1 MARFVDQAKI
11 FVKAGDGGSGCVSFR
26 REKYVPR
33 GGPDGGDGGDGGDV
47 ILIAHPQIH
56 TLYDFHHQ
64 VHFRAENGRPGMGK
78 KMKGRDGEDLLLKV
92 PVGTV
97 VKDAETGEILGDL
110 VKPGERLIVAKG
122 GKGGR
127 GNAHFATPVRQAP
140 RFAEPGTPGE
150 ERWLILEL
158 KLIADVGLVGFPNAG
173 KSTLLSR
180 LSSAKPKIADY
191 PFTTLEPNLGVV
203 RLPEGETFIV
213 ADIPGLI
220 EGAHRGVGLGHEFLR
235 HIERTRV
242 LLYMLDI
249 SREKEVWQDFQV
261 LQKELEHYNP
271 SLLKK
276 DFLIALNKIDLLA
289 PEKRKEKLEEIKE
302 SFPEDLRKRLIFL
315 SAVTGE
321 GIQELLY
328 KLYPLVTRAREGE
341 SEPWLEEKPL

>member
-1 MARFVDQAKI
+1 MARFVDQVKI
-11 FVKAGDGGSGCVSFR
+11 YVKAGDGGKGCVSFR

-47 ILIAHPQIH
+47 ILVADPQIH
-56 TLYDFHHQ
+56 TLYDFYHQ

-78 KMKGRDGEDLLLKV
+78 KMKGRDGEDLILKV
-92 PVGTV
+92 PVATV

-110 VKPGERLIVAKG
+110 IKPGQTLVVAKG

-158 KLIADVGLVGFPNAG
+158 KLIADVGLVGFPNVG
-173 KSTLLSR
+173 KSTFLSR
-180 LSSAKPKIADY
+180 ISAARPKIADY
-191 PFTTLEPNLGVV
+191 PFTTLEPHLGVV
-203 RLPEGETFIV
+203 KMPDGETFIV

-242 LLYMLDI
+242 LLYILDI
-249 SREKEVWQDFQV
+249 SRESEIKKDFEI
-261 LQKELEHYNP
+261 LRKELELYNP
-271 SLLKK
+271 ALLKK
-276 DFLIALNKIDLLA
+276 DFLIALNKIDLIS
-289 PEKRKEKLEEIKE
+289 PEVRKERLQELIHL
-302 SFPEDLRKRLIFL
+302 FPEDLRVKIYPI
-315 SAVTGE
+315 SCVTGE
-321 GIQELLY
+321 GIQSLLY
-328 KLYPLVTRAREGE
+328 ELYQLVSAKRE
-341 SEPWLEEKPL
+341 SEDLYA

>member
-11 FVKAGDGGSGCVSFR
+11 YVKAGDGGRGCVSFR

-47 ILIAHPQIH
+47 ILLADPQVH
-56 TLYDFHHQ
+56 TLYDFYHH

-97 VKDAETGEILGDL
+97 VKDAETGEVLGDL
-110 VKPGERLIVAKG
+110 VRPGQTLIVARG

-150 ERWLILEL
+150 ERWLLLEL

-180 LSSAKPKIADY
+180 ISAARPKIADY

-203 RLPEGETFIV
+203 KMEEGGTFIV

-220 EGAHRGVGLGHEFLR
+220 EGAHLGVGLGHEFLR
-235 HIERTRV
+235 HIERTRL
-242 LLYMLDI
+242 LLYILDI
-249 SREKEVWQDFQV
+249 SRGKEVVKDFQTLQRELELYNPALLEKE
-261 LQKELEHYNP
+261 Y
-271 SLLKK
+271 
-276 DFLIALNKIDLLA
+276 LIALNKIDLLS
-289 PEKRKEKLEEIKE
+289 PEEKVKWLEEIKGL
-302 SFPEDLRKRLIFL
+302 FPKREREKLFPI

-321 GIQELLY
+321 GLKGLLY
-328 KLYPLVTRAREGE
+328 ELYQRVTSLHQGE
-341 SEPWLEEKPL
+341 EEL

>member
-11 FVKAGDGGSGCVSFR
+11 YVKAGNGGAGCISFR
-26 REKYVPR
+26 REKYIPK

-47 ILIAHPQIH
+47 ILIADPQVH

-64 VHFRAENGRPGMGK
+64 VHFRAENGKPGMGK
-78 KMKGRDGEDLLLKV
+78 KMKGKDGQDLILRV

-97 VKDAETGEILGDL
+97 VKDAETGKILGDL
-110 VKPGERLIVAKG
+110 TEPGQTLVIARG

-140 RFAEPGTPGE
+140 RIAEPGKPGE
-150 ERWLILEL
+150 EKWLVLEL

-180 LSSAKPKIADY
+180 ISAAKPKIADY

-203 RLPEGETFIV
+203 RLFDGNTFVV

-220 EGAHRGVGLGHEFLR
+220 EGAHKGIGLGYEFLK
-235 HIERTRV
+235 HIERTRI

-249 SREKEVWQDFQV
+249 SKEKEVVKDYQI
-261 LQKELEHYNP
+261 LKNELKLFNP
-271 SLLKK
+271 QLLDK
-276 DFLIALNKIDLLA
+276 DYLIALNKIDLMPD
-289 PEKRKEKLEEIKE
+289 PEKIRNIIELFEEKDQSKIY
-302 SFPEDLRKRLIFL
+302 PI
-315 SAVTGE
+315 SAVTGQ
-321 GIQELLY
+321 GVLELVYALWN
-328 KLYPLVTRAREGE
+328 KLA
-341 SEPWLEEKPL
+341 SIKKEEKYQAV